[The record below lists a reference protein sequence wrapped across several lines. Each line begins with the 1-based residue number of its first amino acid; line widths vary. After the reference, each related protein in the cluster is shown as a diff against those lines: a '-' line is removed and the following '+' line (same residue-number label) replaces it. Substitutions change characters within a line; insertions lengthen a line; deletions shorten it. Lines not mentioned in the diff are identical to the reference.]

1 MAIAT
6 NLKKTL
12 VLIFF
17 FFLLSFSS
25 SHAHCDSVN
34 GPVVMAAKKTL
45 ETGNLNYVFIWINPE
60 DEKEITDLY
69 EKIMKVRDLNGDV
82 RVLVDTY
89 FYETVVR
96 VHRMSEGVG
105 YTGLKFEDFDPSE
118 GIKAADKAIEMNS
131 VDELLVHL
139 SDEVQ
144 TERVKHSFTDL
155 QTKRNFDIDDV
166 NAGREYVAAYVHF
179 IHFVEELFEG
189 GVNEHNHN
197 ETHKH

>member
-1 MAIAT
+1 MTVAT
-6 NLKKTL
+6 NLKKTS

-17 FFLLSFSS
+17 FFLLSFSN

-131 VDELLVHL
+131 VDKLLVHL

-144 TERVKHSFTDL
+144 TERVNHYFTDL
-155 QTKRNFDIDDV
+155 QSKRNFDIDDV

-179 IHFVEELFEG
+179 IHFVKELFEG
-189 GVNEHNHN
+189 GINEHNHN